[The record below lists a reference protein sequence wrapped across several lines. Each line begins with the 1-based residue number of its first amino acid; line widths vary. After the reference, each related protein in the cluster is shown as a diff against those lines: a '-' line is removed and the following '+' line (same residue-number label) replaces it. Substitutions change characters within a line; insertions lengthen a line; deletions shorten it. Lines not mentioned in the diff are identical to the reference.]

1 MINTSTM
8 EKPASPN
15 LILVDPQF
23 LASGN
28 FGFYW
33 KEPTVDKEEDL
44 TKCPLS
50 FYKSFGH
57 SVWP

>member
-1 MINTSTM
+1 M